1 MPQNEDMV
9 AVHVSV
15 PNACALKSRSIGD
28 GSIETLCDALIL
40 YPGLV
45 QKQKSK
51 MSAAGQSCR
60 EQTKIWQEI
69 SAKRFN
75 FISIET
81 QRAKEVKSVTIS
93 AAQLQ
98 RKHEQS
104 VEWITFNPTN
114 TRTNLFHTSRVD
126 KQFWSY
132 VYASTT
138 SSPYAGTPTVL
149 QTKRRLFLYV
159 ISVYAYEP
167 TQRTE
172 LSANAYVSDRV
183 WGIFQQ
189 KGWGW
194 TRDVVLVEADRG
206 RKDVSRNASFKKN
219 SAMTKASRSHFSL
232 SFMRWVCPLLKTY
245 PNPMNGLVD
254 IQMINVAATCHL
266 NLATPA
272 KTMSTLKLV
281 IALLFMDTL
290 QDRYR

>member
-9 AVHVSV
+9 AMHVIV
-15 PNACALKSRSIGD
+15 PNACAWKSWSIGG
-28 GSIETLCDALIL
+28 GSMEILCDALIL
-40 YPGLV
+40 YLGLV

-69 SAKRFN
+69 SARRFN

-81 QRAKEVKSVTIS
+81 QRAKEAKSVTIS

-114 TRTNLFHTSRVD
+114 TRANLFHTSRVD
-126 KQFWSY
+126 KQFCSH

-159 ISVYAYEP
+159 ISVYAHEP

-172 LSANAYVSDRV
+172 LSANAYVSDWMR
-183 WGIFQQ
+183 GIFQQ
-189 KGWGW
+189 RCRGW
-194 TRDVVLVEADRG
+194 TRDVVLAEADRG
-206 RKDVSRNASFKKN
+206 CKDVSRNARFKKN
-219 SAMTKASRSHFSL
+219 SAMTKASGSHFSL
-232 SFMRWVCPLLKTY
+232 LLK
-245 PNPMNGLVD
+245 
-254 IQMINVAATCHL
+254 
-266 NLATPA
+266 
-272 KTMSTLKLV
+272 
-281 IALLFMDTL
+281 
-290 QDRYR
+290 R